1 MPRTPLIPHPRL
13 ASHLRS
19 GQVSRTVYGSI
30 IGLALVLT
38 LEAHPPRLTV
48 VIGTLLATALAVA
61 LAELYSE
68 LMGARAGRSVG
79 REVEPLGT
87 IAAEAGAVAF
97 GIAFPS
103 VFFVA
108 AGLGLLEYDTAF
120 TVAKWTG
127 LALIAGYGY
136 LAARL
141 SGSGTTGALLQGLS
155 VGAIAAILIALKALV
170 H

>member
-1 MPRTPLIPHPRL
+1 MVIHPRL

-19 GQVSRTVYGSI
+19 GQVSRVVYGSI

-38 LEAHPPRLTV
+38 MEAHPPTAGAAV
-48 VIGTLLATALAVA
+48 GTLLATALAVA

-68 LMGARAGRSVG
+68 VVGARARSSMG
-79 REVEPLGT
+79 GSTESMGT
-87 IAAEAGAVAF
+87 IVGIAGAVAF

-108 AGLGLLEYDTAF
+108 VALNLLEYDTAF
-120 TVAKWTG
+120 ALAKWIG
-127 LALIAGYGY
+127 LGLIAGYGY
-136 LAARL
+136 VAARL
-141 SGSGTTGALLQGLS
+141 SGTSTSRALLQAVS
-155 VGAIAAILIALKALV
+155 VGLIAAILIALKALV